1 MEDAAFFD
9 CNNAIEDPILW
20 IKGSARCDGGAA
32 FWPTMRLLS
41 CFAMLSASS
50 ISMWNTVRSSIYSGY
65 SGVRVPSKFLQRWW
79 NPPASWMHW
88 LTCFEGRRCP
98 TSRRIRKD
106 VMGVPWDSLLDIA
119 WDTLAS
125 VRVSRKRE
133 RRGCFSFNVRHFQLT
148 DCMLVHDFVLL
159 FIHVW
164 KWFDLLFA
172 GHGEGFVK
180 QKLTTC
186 VWHSVG
192 NSWVWS

>member
-1 MEDAAFFD
+1 MHLLAALSTITKVGSLRTIQWGQWKMQLSLTATMPLRIPFCESRGLHVVMEVLPFG
-9 CNNAIEDPILW
+9 PP
-20 IKGSARCDGGAA
+20 CDY
-32 FWPTMRLLS
+32 FPVLPCSR
-41 CFAMLSASS
+41 
-50 ISMWNTVRSSIYSGY
+50 
-65 SGVRVPSKFLQRWW
+65 
-79 NPPASWMHW
+79 

-98 TSRRIRKD
+98 TSRCIRKD

-164 KWFDLLFA
+164 KWFDMFDLLFA

-180 QKLTTC
+180 QKLITC